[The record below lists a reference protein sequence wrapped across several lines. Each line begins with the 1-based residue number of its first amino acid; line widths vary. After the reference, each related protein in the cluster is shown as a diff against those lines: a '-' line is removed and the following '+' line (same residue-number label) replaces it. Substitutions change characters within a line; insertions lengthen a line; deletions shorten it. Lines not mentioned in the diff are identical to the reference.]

1 MTAAYAKLRRAKEE
15 GGQKTD
21 DRRRMT
27 DDSRLRKATSCQ
39 GGRRSEVRDQR
50 SEGTPVK
57 CTFCLTA
64 IIFKGSI

>member
-39 GGRRSEVRDQR
+39 GGGRTEDR
-50 SEGTPVK
+50 
-57 CTFCLTA
+57 
-64 IIFKGSI
+64 